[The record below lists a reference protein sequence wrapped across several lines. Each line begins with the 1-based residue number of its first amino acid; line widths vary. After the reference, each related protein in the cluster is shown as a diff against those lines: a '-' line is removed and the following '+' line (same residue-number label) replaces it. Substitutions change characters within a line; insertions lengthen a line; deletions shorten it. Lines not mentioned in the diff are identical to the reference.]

1 MLVLTRK
8 KNEGFIIGDDIKI
21 TVVDLSKDR
30 VKIGID
36 APSDIKI
43 IRAEL
48 YDTEKF
54 NMQAAL
60 RKHSSNLLEDLATSK
75 KNINSNSNIK

>member
-8 KNEGFIIGDDIKI
+8 KNEGFVIGDNIKI
-21 TVVDLSKDR
+21 TVVDVSRDR

-36 APSDIKI
+36 APADIKI

-54 NMQAAL
+54 NMQAAIG
-60 RKHSSNLLEDLATSK
+60 KHSSSLLEDLAASR
-75 KNINSNSNIK
+75 KNINSNTNNQ